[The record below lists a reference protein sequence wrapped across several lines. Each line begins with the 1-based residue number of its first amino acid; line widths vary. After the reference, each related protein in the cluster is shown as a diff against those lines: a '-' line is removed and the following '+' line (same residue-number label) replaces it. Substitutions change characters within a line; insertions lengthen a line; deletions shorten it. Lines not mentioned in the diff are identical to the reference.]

1 MIKLAEF
8 ARLSSELN
16 QFCKVELTNRK
27 AGIEQASM
35 EQAEGIADYSQLQR
49 DSHQF
54 NMRQGVV
61 AQINRQLG
69 DWMKQ

>member
-1 MIKLAEF
+1 
-8 ARLSSELN
+8 
-16 QFCKVELTNRK
+16 
-27 AGIEQASM
+27 M